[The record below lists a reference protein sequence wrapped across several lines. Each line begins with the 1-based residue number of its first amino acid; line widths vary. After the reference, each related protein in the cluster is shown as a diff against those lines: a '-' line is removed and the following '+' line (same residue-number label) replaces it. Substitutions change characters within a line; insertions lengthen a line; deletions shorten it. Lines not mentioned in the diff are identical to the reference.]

1 MPKATFRALL
11 LATSLSLSS
20 LLSCDAADRAF
31 DCQSVCNRFQDCFAS
46 SYDAQACQMRCRER
60 AASDPDYERQAD
72 VCEACIGDRSC
83 SAAAVNCA
91 AQCLNILR

>member
-1 MPKATFRALL
+1 MFLVW
-11 LATSLSLSS
+11 SLGVST

-46 SYDAQACQMRCRER
+46 SYDADACQMRCRQR
-60 AASDPDYERQAD
+60 AASDRDYERQAD
-72 VCEACIGDRSC
+72 LCQACIGDRSC
-83 SAAAVNCA
+83 SAAALNCA

>member
-1 MPKATFRALL
+1 MHRALF
-11 LATSLSLSS
+11 LACGLAVAT

-46 SYDAQACQMRCRER
+46 SYDAQACQMRCRDR
-60 AASDPDYERQAD
+60 AASDREYERQAD
-72 VCEACIGDRSC
+72 LCQTCIGDRSC